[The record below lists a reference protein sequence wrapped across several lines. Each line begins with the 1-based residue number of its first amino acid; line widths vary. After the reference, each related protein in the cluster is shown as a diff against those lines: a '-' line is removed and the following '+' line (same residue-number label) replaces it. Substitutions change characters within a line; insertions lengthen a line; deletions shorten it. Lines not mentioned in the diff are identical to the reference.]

1 MPTSPSPTSS
11 HDASASFTG
20 YLFQARYAL
29 LRGLQEGRRSPSHA
43 LSIERFDD
51 VAFENAGRPI
61 ELIQTKHHGCG
72 GDPTDMSADVWK
84 TLHIWISHFLHDPT
98 AAHTTRF
105 LFLTT
110 SAAPDGSALSMLRNT
125 DAERDESRAGELL
138 VAAAKA
144 SRNAIT
150 APDRAAFLA
159 LTSATRRLLVHNIWV
174 FDHAPTIL
182 DVREEIESVLH
193 YSALPEQITHLTDHL
208 EGWWFNRV
216 VTALAD
222 PQVATIPLASIQNK
236 VSDLRERFRLGQL
249 ALDDTIEAMPPVT
262 ELPPDERMFIRQM
275 RLVDISDNEIR
286 ATVHDYYRAYE
297 QRSRWARENLL
308 LDGEVDRYDR
318 GLRDVWHRRFL
329 ACTADVSPDS
339 DERTKVGQGRQVFR
353 WAREYQK
360 PFRNRDE
367 LWLPAGSF
375 QMLADAVRLGWH
387 PNYETL
393 LTPRKDET

>member
-1 MPTSPSPTSS
+1 MPISPSPTSS
-11 HDASASFTG
+11 HNASASFTG

-29 LRGLQEGRRSPSHA
+29 LRGLQEGRRNPSHA
-43 LSIERFDD
+43 LSIEKFDD
-51 VAFENAGRPI
+51 VAFEDAGHPI
-61 ELIQTKHHGCG
+61 ELIQTKHHGSG
-72 GDPTDMSADVWK
+72 GDLTDMSPDVWR
-84 TLHIWISHFLHDPT
+84 TLHIWISRFLHDPT

-110 SAAPDGSALSMLRNT
+110 SAAPNGSALSLLRNT
-125 DAERDESRAGELL
+125 EATRDESHAAELL

-144 SRNAIT
+144 SRNAVT
-150 APDRAAFLA
+150 SAARAAFVA
-159 LTSATRRLLVHNIWV
+159 LTPATRRLLIHNIWV
-174 FDHAPTIL
+174 FDRAPTIL
-182 DVREEIESVLH
+182 DVREELESVLH

-222 PQVATIPLASIQNK
+222 PHAATISLASIQNK
-236 VSDLRERFRLGQL
+236 VSDLRESFRLGRL
-249 ALDDTIEAMPPVT
+249 ALDDTVDTMPPVT
-262 ELPPDERMFIRQM
+262 ELPPDDRMFIRQM
-275 RLVDISDNEIR
+275 RLVDVSDNEIR

-308 LDGEVDRYDR
+308 LDGEADRYDR

-329 ACTADVSPDS
+329 ACTADVSPNS
-339 DERTKVGQGRQVFR
+339 DEPTKVAQGRRVFR

-367 LWLPAGSF
+367 LWLSSGSF
-375 QMLADAVRLGWH
+375 QMLADAVRIGWH
-387 PNYETL
+387 PDYDAL